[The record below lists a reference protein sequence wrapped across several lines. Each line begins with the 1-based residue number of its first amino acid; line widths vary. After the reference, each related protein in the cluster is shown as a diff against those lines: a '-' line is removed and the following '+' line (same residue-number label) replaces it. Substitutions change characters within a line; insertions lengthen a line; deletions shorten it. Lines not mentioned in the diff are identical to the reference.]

1 MPLQEFGHEAII
13 WRQLSHPNLLPFFGL
28 YYLENRL
35 CLVSPWMSN
44 GHIIAF
50 LKNAPPDTDRVSL
63 VGTVS
68 NNTFECLTIMRQM
81 LDVAMGVKYLHE
93 NRIVH
98 GDLKGVKLPLS
109 SPCAGCSPITDERP
123 SYAFLSCLCC

>member
-1 MPLQEFGHEAII
+1 
-13 WRQLSHPNLLPFFGL
+13 
-28 YYLENRL
+28 
-35 CLVSPWMSN
+35 MSN
-44 GHIIAF
+44 GHIIEF

-63 VGTVS
+63 VGTFS

-98 GDLKGVKLPLS
+98 GDLKGVRLPLS
-109 SPCAGCSPITDERP
+109 SPCAGCSPIADERP
-123 SYAFLSCLCC
+123 SYAFLSCLCR

>member
-1 MPLQEFGHEAII
+1 
-13 WRQLSHPNLLPFFGL
+13 
-28 YYLENRL
+28 
-35 CLVSPWMSN
+35 MSN
-44 GHIIAF
+44 GHIIEF

-63 VGTVS
+63 VGTFS

-98 GDLKGVKLPLS
+98 GDLKGVSYLCQAPVLY
-109 SPCAGCSPITDERP
+109 SPIEFADEHP
-123 SYAFLSCLCC
+123 SYTFLSCLCGRFRPGVHR